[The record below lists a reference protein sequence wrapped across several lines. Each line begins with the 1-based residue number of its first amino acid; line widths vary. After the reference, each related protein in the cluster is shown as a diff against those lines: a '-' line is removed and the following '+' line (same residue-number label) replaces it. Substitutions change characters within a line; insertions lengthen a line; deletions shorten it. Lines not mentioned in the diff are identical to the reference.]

1 MLVNA
6 KLPTSLRGE
15 ALLIVCHIN
24 NRITFIKLKVSPYEL
39 WKKRKPNLNYFRVWV
54 CLAFY
59 SVLNS
64 KMIKLRPGALKEN
77 FVGYAED
84 LKAYKNIEFKF

>member
-1 MLVNA
+1 MLNSMLVNA

-39 WKKRKPNLNYFRVWV
+39 
-54 CLAFY
+54 
-59 SVLNS
+59 
-64 KMIKLRPGALKEN
+64 
-77 FVGYAED
+77 
-84 LKAYKNIEFKF
+84 